1 MLIFIT
7 ESRKENILASDKIY
21 TDKNQLQNLLL
32 VTIDSSFD
40 TQIDTWISA
49 AEERVDGYLGYGT
62 TASGLWN
69 ESIVNETNEARV
81 DGDLNLVIYPRK
93 RPINSVSQIE
103 LIKGSQSLALD
114 LTTSTGTNRYLIP
127 VQNNYIIYPNREISV
142 TAQSTLIRNFADI
155 KYQRVYTRIDYIAG
169 YTTIPKDIQLA
180 TTLLT
185 ADTFMR
191 QSNKEGLISITQG
204 RVSKRWADRM
214 DGRSDF
220 EIQAFDILSDYRIAS
235 GWV

>member
-1 MLIFIT
+1 M
-7 ESRKENILASDKIY
+7 ASDKNY
-21 TDKNQLQNLLL
+21 CTEQDLENLLL
-32 VTIDSSFD
+32 VTIDSSFSS
-40 TQIDTWISA
+40 QIDKWISA
-49 AEERVDGYLGYGT
+49 SEERVDGFIGVT
-62 TASGLWN
+62 TTSGLWN
-69 ESIVNETNEARV
+69 ESITNETNEARV
-81 DGDLNLVIYPRK
+81 DGDLNLIIHPRK

-204 RVSKRWADRM
+204 RVSKRWADRK

-220 EIQAFDILSDYRIAS
+220 EIQAFDILADYRIAS

>member
-1 MLIFIT
+1 M
-7 ESRKENILASDKIY
+7 
-21 TDKNQLQNLLL
+21 
-32 VTIDSSFD
+32 TIDASFSS
-40 TQIDTWISA
+40 QIDTWISA
-49 AEERVDGYLGYGT
+49 AEVRANGYLGFT
-62 TASGLWN
+62 TASGLWA
-69 ESIVNETNEARV
+69 ESVSNETNEARV
-81 DGDLNLVIYPRK
+81 DGDLNLIIHPRK
-93 RPINSVSQIE
+93 RPITSVSQIE

-114 LTTSTGTNRYLIP
+114 LTTSDSTNRYLIP
-127 VQNNYIIYPNREISV
+127 VQANYIVYPNREISV

-220 EIQAFDILSDYRIAS
+220 EIQAFDILNRYRISS
-235 GWV
+235 GWF

>member
-1 MLIFIT
+1 M
-7 ESRKENILASDKIY
+7 ASDLNY
-21 TDKNQLQNLLL
+21 TNEVALENLLL
-32 VTIDSSFD
+32 LDINASFSS
-40 TQIDTWISA
+40 QIDTWISA
-49 AEERVDGYLGYGT
+49 AEVRVNGYIGVT

-69 ESIVNETNEARV
+69 ESITNETNEAKV
-81 DGDLNLVIYPRK
+81 DGDLNLVIFPRK
-93 RPINSVSQIE
+93 RPINSVSAID

-114 LTTSTGTNRYLIP
+114 LTTSDNTNRYLIP
-127 VQNNYIIYPNREISV
+127 VQNNYIICPNREISV

-169 YTTIPKDIQLA
+169 YTSIPKDIQLA

-204 RVSKRWADRM
+204 RVSKRWADRK